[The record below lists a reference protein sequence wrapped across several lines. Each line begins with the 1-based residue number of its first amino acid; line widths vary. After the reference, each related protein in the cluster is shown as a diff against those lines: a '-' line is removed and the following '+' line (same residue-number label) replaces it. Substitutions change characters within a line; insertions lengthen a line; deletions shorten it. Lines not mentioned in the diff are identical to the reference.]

1 MIPGRQFCSAAVL
14 RAARAS
20 PASPCRGSSFAALG
34 VPSVLASRLAALGMR
49 RPTPVQ
55 DAAMS
60 LLMKRPGASP
70 LAEPPKSAV
79 LRWHTGS
86 GKTLAYLLPL
96 LARVDPRERA
106 VQCVIVVPSRE
117 LCLQTLRLL
126 KAVSGHGRAN
136 KKGNALRVSSAM
148 GRVNTR
154 MESEL
159 RCQPPHVLVGTPQPL
174 GVLLHS
180 RVLPLASNAAAR
192 VLVLDE
198 APLLSSDG
206 PLPPSLRH
214 VLLPPGGAAAVVFVE
229 SGAGAERVAFV
240 IKSLL
245 HLWSYTE

>member
-1 MIPGRQFCSAAVL
+1 
-14 RAARAS
+14 
-20 PASPCRGSSFAALG
+20 
-34 VPSVLASRLAALGMR
+34 
-49 RPTPVQ
+49 
-55 DAAMS
+55 MS

-154 MESEL
+154 MGRLCEESTAAASTSPSTRASAPDGSAL
-159 RCQPPHVLVGTPQPL
+159 NAVGSAGSDLVRPSRQGYPR
-174 GVLLHS
+174 GVL
-180 RVLPLASNAAAR
+180 
-192 VLVLDE
+192 
-198 APLLSSDG
+198 
-206 PLPPSLRH
+206 
-214 VLLPPGGAAAVVFVE
+214 
-229 SGAGAERVAFV
+229 
-240 IKSLL
+240 
-245 HLWSYTE
+245 T

>member
-1 MIPGRQFCSAAVL
+1 
-14 RAARAS
+14 
-20 PASPCRGSSFAALG
+20 
-34 VPSVLASRLAALGMR
+34 
-49 RPTPVQ
+49 
-55 DAAMS
+55 MS

-198 APLLSSDG
+198 VDALSEPHRAPHVHRILSA
-206 PLPPSLRH
+206 PAPFWTAPQ
-214 VLLPPGGAAAVVFVE
+214 AAAAAAAPSSRHTAAAMGGGGEARPRSAPEAWRAGSVWLVSE
-229 SGAGAERVAFV
+229 SFL
-240 IKSLL
+240 KNLP
-245 HLWSYTE
+245 